1 MASVLQNPALLGLIG
16 RSTAS
21 FFALDPT
28 GTTPVEILPDLVPGV
43 TPLRITFDLVDQE
56 TFTEEWD
63 VTENS
68 LQDFTDVAS
77 NIRRRLR
84 SLSIT
89 GTLSSSP
96 PSPAFGVPP
105 PPVPAGVRL
114 DFVRAQALSQLA
126 AQRRPI
132 AVVTPRVSLPQAF
145 FTSISRPWSPD
156 NGQSTIIT
164 VTLREARKVSPI
176 TADAIAPDF
185 GAQVPGNN
193 QATGGGQQAG
203 TEVTTQA
210 VQPSGTTG
218 VPPVVTPR

>member
-28 GTTPVEILPDLVPGV
+28 GTTPIEVLPDLVPGV
-43 TPLRITFDLVDQE
+43 TPLRITFDLIDQE
-56 TFTEEWD
+56 SFVEEWD

-68 LQDFTDVAS
+68 LQDFTDITS

-89 GTLSSSP
+89 GTLSSTP
-96 PSPAFGVPP
+96 PGPAFGVPP
-105 PPVPAGVRL
+105 PPTPAGLRVDL
-114 DFVRAQALSQLA
+114 IRAQALSQLA
-126 AQRRPI
+126 ARRRPV
-132 AVVTPRVSLPQAF
+132 AVVTPRVSLPRAV

-164 VTLREARKVSPI
+164 VTLREARIVSPI
-176 TADAIAPDF
+176 TADAISPDF

-203 TEVTTQA
+203 TEVTTQ
-210 VQPSGTTG
+210 VVTPSGTTG